1 MRYTYALQHQHGR
14 SSSASSTGSG
24 GRTSRPNL
32 TRPADCMQRMQH
44 TGDQAPAR
52 RRRSR
57 RGRRRHGRSQQRA
70 LHVRAAAPAGRRQ
83 RVQRRQQR
91 PCFVSGWVHRDRPP
105 LDQSRRS
112 CTHGPRSCC
121 RGGQHRGSVMSA
133 AGSDINTEI
142 LGIGGRWNRVSNVVG
157 TVEKRPYFY
166 VLGPTYMLVSD
177 FFFAFSSKSRNPA
190 RALGGPL
197 PGAPAPWRRHLV
209 RFPRHFAGLGVRC
222 PPLVLRD
229 QRLGSFCACQR
240 PPSIAN
246 QQRSAPLIAV
256 IFFFTGPALI
266 LCPLP
271 SW

>member
-1 MRYTYALQHQHGR
+1 MGDDAGVGDDDAGGHGSVRYTCALQHQHGR

-32 TRPADCMQRMQH
+32 TGPADCMQRMQH

-52 RRRSR
+52 RQRRR
-57 RGRRRHGRSQQRA
+57 RRRRRHGRPRQRA
-70 LHVRAAAPAGRRQ
+70 LHVRAAAPAGRRQQ

-142 LGIGGRWNRVSNVVG
+142 LGIGGRWNR
-157 TVEKRPYFY
+157 
-166 VLGPTYMLVSD
+166 
-177 FFFAFSSKSRNPA
+177 
-190 RALGGPL
+190 
-197 PGAPAPWRRHLV
+197 
-209 RFPRHFAGLGVRC
+209 
-222 PPLVLRD
+222 
-229 QRLGSFCACQR
+229 CQR
-240 PPSIAN
+240 RGGHS
-246 QQRSAPLIAV
+246 
-256 IFFFTGPALI
+256 
-266 LCPLP
+266 
-271 SW
+271 

>member
-1 MRYTYALQHQHGR
+1 MHSPDRLTLVQLTACSACSTLEIRHQHGGDEAGADDDDTHGRGSVRYTYALQHQQGGG
-14 SSSASSTGSG
+14 SSASSDGSSG
-24 GRTSRPNL
+24 
-32 TRPADCMQRMQH
+32 
-44 TGDQAPAR
+44 
-52 RRRSR
+52 
-57 RGRRRHGRSQQRA
+57 
-70 LHVRAAAPAGRRQ
+70 HVLFQ
-83 RVQRRQQR
+83 
-91 PCFVSGWVHRDRPP
+91 
-105 LDQSRRS
+105 
-112 CTHGPRSCC
+112 
-121 RGGQHRGSVMSA
+121 
-133 AGSDINTEI
+133 AGST
-142 LGIGGRWNRVSNVVG
+142 GIGRLWIRAGGAARTAHARVAAEASTVAASCLPPAQTLTPRFWELEVVGIGASDVVG

-246 QQRSAPLIAV
+246 QQTAPHSLQS
-256 IFFFTGPALI
+256 FFSPPGRL
-266 LCPLP
+266 
-271 SW
+271 

>member
-1 MRYTYALQHQHGR
+1 
-14 SSSASSTGSG
+14 
-24 GRTSRPNL
+24 
-32 TRPADCMQRMQH
+32 MQRMQH

-52 RRRSR
+52 RRRRR
-57 RGRRRHGRSQQRA
+57 RGRRRHGRPRQRA
-70 LHVRAAAPAGRRQ
+70 LHVRAAAPAGRRQQ

-91 PCFVSGWVHRDRPP
+91 PCFVSGWVHRDRLWIRAGGAARTAHARVAAVASTAAASCLPP
-105 LDQSRRS
+105 AQTL
-112 CTHGPRSCC
+112 TPRFWELE
-121 RGGQHRGSVMSA
+121 VV
-133 AGSDINTEI
+133 
-142 LGIGGRWNRVSNVVG
+142 GIGASDVVG

-246 QQRSAPLIAV
+246 QRRSAPLIAV

-266 LCPLP
+266 FCSP
-271 SW
+271 